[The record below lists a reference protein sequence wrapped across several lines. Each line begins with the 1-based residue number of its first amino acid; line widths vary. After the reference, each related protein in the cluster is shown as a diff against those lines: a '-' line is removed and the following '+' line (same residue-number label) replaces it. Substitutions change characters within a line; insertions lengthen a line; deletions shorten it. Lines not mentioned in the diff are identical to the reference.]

1 MEIVDQ
7 RAHPIF
13 QRPSNVSVG
22 GAVAEARAA
31 QHFGM
36 VYDPSGTHPNAWQ
49 RLVRGTRALLTAF
62 VRVEQYTSAMNEYDS
77 VPRKPR

>member
-1 MEIVDQ
+1 M
-7 RAHPIF
+7 
-13 QRPSNVSVG
+13 G

-36 VYDPSGTHPNAWQ
+36 VYDPTGTHPNAWQ
-49 RLVRGTRALLTAF
+49 HLPRSTRALLTAF

-77 VPRKPR
+77 VPRKAR